1 MKQLLR
7 LMLLV
12 TVVSVL
18 VACTAAP
25 APEATGNVDTA
36 PAADGVDRSKLAKEL
51 YFYNWTDYVDPQ
63 ILADFEAEYGVKVI
77 LDTYDANEDMIA
89 KVAAGGSGYDIA
101 VPSDYAVQ
109 TMVNAGLVQELDLS
123 LIPNLV
129 HIEPTLLNKYFDE
142 GNKYSVPYMYGISG
156 IAYNKSVFTATPDS
170 WAMIFEPANIEQYAG
185 KFSMLDDERESPGA
199 ALRYLGKSLNETDPE
214 ALAQAQA
221 ILTAQ
226 KQYLAAYNSSDV
238 NRKMSSGEY
247 VMAHAWSGAAM
258 QARNGLEGEFEGN
271 PDIGFFIPKEGGM
284 IWMDNMVI
292 LKDSPNAYTAHVFM
306 NFVTRPAVS
315 AQNTSYIGYLTPNKD
330 AVPLLDQT
338 VRDLYAEGF
347 APDAEV
353 SKRLEWAVRNDET
366 AIFSDVWTAVK
377 GE

>member
-1 MKQLLR
+1 MKRLLR
-7 LMLLV
+7 LMLLA
-12 TVVSVL
+12 TVIGVL

-25 APEATGNVDTA
+25 APETTGNGDTA
-36 PAADGVDRSKLAKEL
+36 PATDGVDRSKLAKEL

-123 LIPNLV
+123 LLPNLV

-156 IAYNKSVFTATPDS
+156 IAYNKSVFVDTPDS

-214 ALAQAQA
+214 ALKQAQA

-353 SKRLEWAVRNDET
+353 SKRLEWAVRNEET

>member
-214 ALAQAQA
+214 VLAQAQA

-315 AQNTSYIGYLTPNKD
+315 AQNASYIGYLTPNKD